1 MVTGK
6 ELAERLGMHP
16 TSIQKA
22 GFSMSDE
29 LDSETLIRF
38 LEGRRKAAGA
48 WKPDKAAI
56 ADAWY
61 CELTGGQPMEAA
73 AQRTATNKTSL
84 EVFSEGR
91 SGLKKRAT
99 LPTSDRIDILTSP
112 QPASPQPGANLVAS
126 QNFLRS
132 GVFASSML
140 VVAIVAQT
148 LHTATFFYFITPVP
162 DSILRYVTA
171 AVVGIGVDAAALV
184 ATIQSQ
190 RKWYLW
196 AFAAIHFG
204 INMSAHFRFADN
216 FGDLDTTTYH
226 FWFDSALLSGAVAFA
241 VYCYSNVFA
250 FNGFTQGKE
259 TRNA

>member
-6 ELAERLGMHP
+6 EIIERLGMHP
-16 TSIQKA
+16 TSIQSRKE
-22 GFSMSDE
+22 FTPED
-29 LDSETLIRF
+29 LIRF
-38 LEGRRKAAGA
+38 LADRRKPAGA
-48 WKPDKAAI
+48 WRPEKAAL

-61 CELTGGQPMEAA
+61 CELTGDTPLPTEAA
-73 AQRTATNKTSL
+73 KPRSDESGIIPQPPPAAPPQKPSPTS
-84 EVFSEGR
+84 
-91 SGLKKRAT
+91 T
-99 LPTSDRIDILTSP
+99 LPKPANTEKAP
-112 QPASPQPGANLVAS
+112 QNANLDAS

-132 GVFASSML
+132 EGFTIVML
-140 VVAIVAQT
+140 IIAIVAQT
-148 LHTATFFYFITPVP
+148 LHTATFFYFLTPVP

-190 RKWYLW
+190 KKWYLW
-196 AFAAIHFG
+196 AFAGIHFG
-204 INMSAHFRFADN
+204 INMSAHFRFADS

-250 FNGFTQGKE
+250 FKK
-259 TRNA
+259 